1 MKANYKVFEY
11 CKECERPLSG
21 IQRKFCSVEHGCNYR
36 ARKSRDTKG
45 LITLE
50 RLKTDALSINHL
62 KLNSSKRAY
71 KKAKQ
76 LLK

>member
-1 MKANYKVFEY
+1 MIFLY
-11 CKECERPLSG
+11 CLYCNGLLSG
-21 IQRKFCSVEHGCNYR
+21 IQRKFCSVEHGDNYR
-36 ARKSRDTKG
+36 AKKLREAKG

-50 RLKTDALSINHL
+50 RLKLDALSINHL

-71 KKAKQ
+71 KQAKQ